1 MSYTIKQWQAEER
14 PREKMLAQGCGSL
27 TAAELIAVLIRSGS
41 ATRTA
46 VDTAR
51 DILALADNN
60 LTTLSRMSCEAL
72 QGVPGVGEAKALAV
86 VAAAELGR
94 RIAIESGTVLP
105 TVSSS
110 AQAAA
115 MAVPM
120 LKGLAHEECWVI
132 FLSSTNRLIGKER
145 LSRGDDCS
153 THIDAKQVARRAVE
167 KGAGG
172 VILIH
177 NHPSGN
183 PKPGESDIRVT
194 ENIRKALQYFDIKL
208 VDHLI
213 VAGNNYFSFFD
224 KNANFGS
231 S

>member
-60 LTTLSRMSCEAL
+60 LTTLSRMSPEAL

-86 VAAAELGR
+86 IAAAELGR

-105 TVSSS
+105 AITSA

-115 MAVPM
+115 IAVPT
-120 LKGLAHEECWVI
+120 LKGLPHEECWVL
-132 FLSSTNRLIGKER
+132 FLTSGNRLIGKER
-145 LSRGDDCS
+145 ISQGDDCS
-153 THIDAKQVARRAVE
+153 TRIDAKQVARRAVE
-167 KGAGG
+167 KAAGG
-172 VILIH
+172 IILIH

-183 PKPGESDIRVT
+183 PKPGESDIRIT
-194 ENIRKALQYFDIKL
+194 ETIRKALLYFDIKL

-224 KNANFGS
+224 KNR
-231 S
+231 

>member
-86 VAAAELGR
+86 IAAAELGR
-94 RIAIESGTVLP
+94 RIAIESSTVLP
-105 TVSSS
+105 SITSS

-115 MAVPM
+115 IAIPM
-120 LKGLAHEECWVI
+120 LKGLLMNSV
-132 FLSSTNRLIGKER
+132 RLIGISLQN
-145 LSRGDDCS
+145 LSDEYSHQLTFADIGGIREKWLLYRWKKAIWNLQRKYTINLSYEGTEKTQEEHLYDIISRMRQKTS
-153 THIDAKQVARRAVE
+153 TR
-167 KGAGG
+167 
-172 VILIH
+172 
-177 NHPSGN
+177 
-183 PKPGESDIRVT
+183 
-194 ENIRKALQYFDIKL
+194 
-208 VDHLI
+208 
-213 VAGNNYFSFFD
+213 
-224 KNANFGS
+224 
-231 S
+231 

>member
-41 ATRTA
+41 TTRTA

-51 DILALADNN
+51 DILSLADNN
-60 LTTLSRMSCEAL
+60 LTTLSRMAPETL
-72 QGVPGVGEAKALAV
+72 QGIPGVGEAKALAV

-94 RIAIESGTVLP
+94 RIAMETGTISP
-105 TVSSS
+105 MITSSE
-110 AQAAA
+110 QAAA
-115 MAVPM
+115 LAIPL
-120 LKGLAHEECWVI
+120 LKGLRHEECWAI
-132 FLSSTNRLIGKER
+132 FLSSNNRLLGKEC

-153 THIDAKQVARRAVE
+153 TRIDAKRVAKRAVE
-167 KGAGG
+167 KAAGG
-172 VILIH
+172 VILVH

-183 PKPGESDIRVT
+183 PKPGESDIRMT
-194 ENIRKALQYFDIKL
+194 KTIRKALQYFDINL
-208 VDHLI
+208 VDHLV

-224 KNANFGS
+224 KKR
-231 S
+231 